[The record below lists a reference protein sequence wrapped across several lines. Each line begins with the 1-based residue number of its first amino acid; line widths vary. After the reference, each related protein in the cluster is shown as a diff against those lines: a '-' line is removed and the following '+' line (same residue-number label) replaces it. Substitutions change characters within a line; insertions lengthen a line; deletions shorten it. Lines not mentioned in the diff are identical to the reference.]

1 MVEALN
7 INSSSLGAKKS
18 KTGSEGYRKALND
31 AKKKV
36 RYIKE
41 PELKYRGEKVR
52 GELNKAMG
60 SDKIT
65 GLEAVME
72 RLMAMNE
79 GTSPAFYHS
88 VNNVGRYLNALR
100 RIYASKE
107 SREIGRK
114 AINSLS
120 FYITETHTSS
130 AAYSRE
136 MDEKYP
142 KRGQKKS
149 KADAGRIAALDEV
162 LKIMDAHDNA
172 IKKKSEALGLM
183 ASNLTADIDKLLQP

>member
-1 MVEALN
+1 
-7 INSSSLGAKKS
+7 
-18 KTGSEGYRKALND
+18 
-31 AKKKV
+31 
-36 RYIKE
+36 
-41 PELKYRGEKVR
+41 
-52 GELNKAMG
+52 
-60 SDKIT
+60 
-65 GLEAVME
+65 
-72 RLMAMNE
+72 MNE

-100 RIYASKE
+100 RIYANKE
-107 SREIGRK
+107 SRKVGK
-114 AINSLS
+114 KVINSLS

-162 LKIMDAHDNA
+162 LKIMDAHYSS
-172 IKKKSEALGLM
+172 IRQKSEALGLL
-183 ASNLTADIDKLLQP
+183 ASDITADIDKLLQP